1 MKVTNILE
9 RLRQNEEDIYLWFC
23 IGIVY
28 TMVFWTAGNSILTI
42 ALSAFW
48 LFVSKKKLDLST
60 RRIRLMLVFVSLY
73 IVCIIGMLYTSNID
87 EGLFRLQQKSAL
99 LVFPLIFSTTQLSTE
114 KFKGV
119 SFHFIIAVSLSCIV
133 SLLSGVYKYW
143 TTGIADAL
151 NKEQLMVFPDM
162 NPPVTGLFC
171 LLAIIFLLS
180 PRYRPPVLPVVR
192 LIAVAL
198 ISGFIMLLSVR
209 LIVFCLLV
217 LLLIY
222 AFIYIKSILYRLVF
236 LFGLILFAVI
246 SIVSIP
252 TLNRQWKELVDVSGE
267 SKIALDQDSSLG
279 RAWGGKSI
287 RLALWTCS
295 MDVIKRNWLFGVGTG
310 DVQDSLQASY
320 ENRKF
325 YFASRFNK
333 YNAHNQSIEF
343 WIGNGLPGLF
353 IFILCMVL
361 PAVLFHNKP
370 GVLEYFLF
378 LALAFTISMTETLLN
393 VNKGII
399 WYSFFNS
406 IFAFVYL
413 NPDVNSA
420 RTNKS
425 L

>member
-1 MKVTNILE
+1 MEPWKFLDW
-9 RLRQNEEDIYLWFC
+9 LKQNEEDIYLWLC

-28 TMVFWTAGNSILTI
+28 TMVFWTAGNSVLTI
-42 ALSAFW
+42 VLSVFW
-48 LFVSKKKLDLST
+48 IFVSQKKFDYSS
-60 RRIRLMLVFVSLY
+60 RRTKLMLVFVSLY
-73 IVCIIGMLYTSNID
+73 IVSVVGMLYTANVG

-99 LVFPLIFSTTQLSTE
+99 LAFPIVFSTIRLSAE
-114 KFKGV
+114 KFTKV
-119 SFHFIIAVSLSCIV
+119 SFHFILAVLISCIV
-133 SLLSGVYKYW
+133 SLSTGMVKYW
-143 TTGIADAL
+143 KTGIADAL

-171 LLAIIFLLS
+171 LLAIVFLLS
-180 PRYRPPVLPVVR
+180 PRYRPPVSGVVR
-192 LIAVAL
+192 IVAVAL
-198 ISGFIMLLSVR
+198 ISGFVMLLSVR
-209 LIVFCLLV
+209 LIAFCLLMV
-217 LLLIY
+217 LLIF
-222 AFIYIKSILYRLVF
+222 AFIYIKSTVSRVGFVLALMVF
-236 LFGLILFAVI
+236 TAI
-246 SIVSIP
+246 SIFSIP

-295 MDVIKRNWLFGVGTG
+295 LDIIERNWLFGVGTG

-320 ENRKF
+320 EKRKF
-325 YFASRFNK
+325 YFASQYNR
-333 YNAHNQSIEF
+333 YNAHNQSIEL
-343 WIGNGLPGLF
+343 WIGNGLPGVFL
-353 IFILCMVL
+353 FILCMAL
-361 PAVLFHNKP
+361 PVAWFYKKSAA
-370 GVLEYFLF
+370 LEYFLF

-406 IFAFVYL
+406 IFAFIYL
-413 NPDVNSA
+413 NPDAVPA